1 VELLHTFVDI
11 VLHLDV
17 HLAWVVQNHG
27 VWVYGLLFL
36 IIFCE
41 TGLVVTPFLP
51 GDSLLFAT
59 GTLAA
64 TGALEISGLLPLL
77 MLASFLGDNCNYWI
91 GHFLGPRL
99 FKSERSRLFNRRHL
113 DETHAFYVR
122 HGAKAVL
129 LARFFPIVRT
139 FAPFVA
145 GMGRMDYRK
154 FLSFSLG
161 GAVAWVGSIG
171 LAGFFF
177 GNIPV
182 VKQNFTVV
190 LMGIIL
196 VSLLP
201 AFMGYLRRRKMVS

>member
-1 VELLHTFVDI
+1 MELLTFLLDI
-11 VLHLDV
+11 VLHLDK
-17 HLAWVVQNHG
+17 HLAWVVQNYG
-27 VWVYGLLFL
+27 VWAYGILFL

-59 GTLAA
+59 GALAA
-64 TGALEISGLLPLL
+64 TGVLDPALLIPLL
-77 MLASFLGDNCNYWI
+77 MLASFLGDNSNYWI
-91 GHFLGPRL
+91 GHFLGPKV
-99 FKSERSRLFNRRHL
+99 FKSEKSRIFNRKHL
-113 DETHAFYVR
+113 EETHAFYAKY
-122 HGAKAVL
+122 GPKAVM

-145 GMGRMDYRK
+145 GVGRMEYRK
-154 FLSFSLG
+154 FLMFSIG
-161 GAVAWVGSIG
+161 GAIAWVGSICLG
-171 LAGFFF
+171 GFFF

-201 AFMGYLRRRKMVS
+201 AVMSVLRRRKASS